1 VRGRRL
7 CGGRAYLEMVALPHV
22 IVAMCRA
29 LDIDRAPAV
38 VHGSKLRYRA
48 EIQTPV
54 GVKVLT

>member
-1 VRGRRL
+1 
-7 CGGRAYLEMVALPHV
+7 MVALPHV